1 MVHLVQ
7 LLVGHLV
14 YLDAMVDA
22 LEIAQQLA
30 EGVNLAQ
37 VHALMDVKA
46 DAKAAL
52 DAEDHVLQIVPED
65 VPEDVLI
72 TVGDA
77 LDAERVLVDV
87 AEHVVLDVIVVLG
100 VLDAQVHAM
109 VDVAVVIQAALVRAG
124 HLVML
129 GVLGVTDVLIV
140 VPDVEQDVQ
149 KHVLVV
155 AQ

>member
-1 MVHLVQ
+1 
-7 LLVGHLV
+7 
-14 YLDAMVDA
+14 MVDA

-46 DAKAAL
+46 NAKAAP

-65 VPEDVLI
+65 VPEDVPI

-100 VLDAQVHAM
+100 VLDAQVLAM
-109 VDVAVVIQAALVRAG
+109 VDVAVVIQAATVRAG

-149 KHVLVV
+149 KHVLVL